1 MIGTLERGEEHGTL
15 RSGVYGAGRRS
26 KSGTSI
32 WSSLVSGWMDNL
44 RGEKIDLHRR
54 RRLLQMMVDR
64 DLRDLAA
71 NWSKKRKSKV
81 KMRSNRLS

>member
-1 MIGTLERGEEHGTL
+1 MVRSAAAYTALAGEA
-15 RSGVYGAGRRS
+15 RAARASGRRLS
-26 KSGTSI
+26 VDGWTTCEVRKSTFT
-32 WSSLVSGWMDNL
+32 
-44 RGEKIDLHRR
+44 ER